1 MKGLIGDES
10 AQMKILIVDDK
21 QETLFLLE
29 QMLHESGYEV
39 ISATNGEEALEMI
52 SNQGCHLI
60 ISDILMPVM
69 DGFQL
74 CKKVKENDRFKM
86 TPFIFYT
93 ATYTD
98 EKDEEFARLLGADRF
113 IRKPVEPEEFL
124 QLIKQITSE
133 VTKDEGKSPVP
144 KQAALEEKDVLKLY
158 SERLVNK
165 LEKKLLDLD
174 REIIKRNQAETRQS
188 ELMRILEAS
197 LNELYVF
204 HSETLRF
211 IEVNRGARENLG
223 YSMEEL
229 SHLTPLDLMVEFSP
243 DSMKKLLTPLREGEQ
258 QRIQFT
264 TVHQRKNKTLYPV
277 EVYLERSTSD
287 SLPVFMAIVIDI
299 TERRRAEEAFRQ
311 TETKLHQLQ
320 KMEALGTL
328 SAGIAHDFNNIL
340 GAILG
345 YTELALMRI
354 SPEGEVH
361 QNLQQVLTAGN
372 RAKELVMHILTFS
385 RHVKQQRI
393 PIKLHLIV
401 REALDLLRATLPSTV
416 TIHQRLSTE
425 SGIVLADPTQIHQ
438 VLMNLCTNAEHAMR
452 ETGGTLE
459 VRLDEVEISNEN
471 PPSPELKPGSYL
483 RLSVSDTGNGIP
495 PDIRDKIFEPFFT
508 TKNLEEGTGMGLS
521 VVHGIIANHEG
532 AITVESQMGQGTTF
546 VIFLPRTDAIVES
559 ELRRSTPIKRKQAR
573 ILFVD
578 DEESLTQL
586 GQRMLHEL
594 GYEAIVC
601 ENSLKALEA
610 FRTDPFHYDVVITDQ
625 TMPNLTGDA
634 LARELLSIRP
644 ELPIIL
650 CTGFSYTMTPE
661 KAISMGIRAYL
672 RKPILTHEL
681 AQTIHQILGA

>member
-1 MKGLIGDES
+1 
-10 AQMKILIVDDK
+10 MKILIVDDK
-21 QETLFLLE
+21 QETLYLLE
-29 QMLHESGYEV
+29 CMLVESEYEV
-39 ISATNGEEALEMI
+39 ISAANGEEALEMI
-52 SNQGCHLI
+52 SNQGCSLI

-74 CKKVKENDRFKM
+74 CKKVKEDDRLK
-86 TPFIFYT
+86 TIPFIFYT

-98 EKDEEFARLLGADRF
+98 EKDEEFALLLGADRF
-113 IRKPVEPEEFL
+113 IRKPAEPEEFL
-124 QLIKQITSE
+124 RLINEITSE
-133 VTKDEGKSPVP
+133 VAKDVGKGSIP
-144 KQAALEEKDVLKLY
+144 KQVALEEKDVLKLY

-165 LEKKLLDLD
+165 LEKKLSDLD
-174 REIIKRNQAETRQS
+174 QEIIKRNQAEKRQS

-204 HSETLRF
+204 HAETLRF

-223 YSMEEL
+223 YSTEEL
-229 SHLTPLDLMVEFSP
+229 SHLTPLDIMVEFSP
-243 DSMKKLLTPLREGEQ
+243 DSLRKLLTPLREGIQ

-401 REALDLLRATLPSTV
+401 KEALDLLRATLPSTV
-416 TIHQRLSTE
+416 TIHQHLSTE

-459 VRLDEVEISNEN
+459 VGLDEVEISNEN
-471 PPSPELKPGSYL
+471 LPSPGLKPGLYL

-495 PDIRDKIFEPFFT
+495 PEIRDRIFEPFFT
-508 TKNLEEGTGMGLS
+508 TKNLGEGTGMGLS
-521 VVHGIIANHEG
+521 VVHGIIANHQG
-532 AITVESQMGQGTTF
+532 AITVESKLGQGTTF

-559 ELRRSTPIKRKQAR
+559 ELSRSTPIKRRQAR
-573 ILFVD
+573 VLFVD

-601 ENSLKALEA
+601 ENSLKALEV

-634 LARELLSIRP
+634 LARELLNIRP

-681 AQTIHQILGA
+681 AQTIHQILG